1 MRSITMLQKIANA
14 NVMRNSFLQLHGS
27 YFVAD
32 DETMD
37 AADSPRVAKLRNI
50 IKKHA
55 SVAAFARA
63 YDLDVTYI
71 RQLLGGHRNLGEKAA
86 RTLGE
91 KIAQDP
97 LLLEDR
103 QINLLSE
110 QESELLD
117 AFRRLSESGRD
128 EIAMFARLKAKSEGM
143 LENPEVLPDIPL
155 PKERRAGYQ

>member
-1 MRSITMLQKIANA
+1 MMQKIANA
-14 NVMRNSFLQLHGS
+14 NAPRNSFLQLMQC
-27 YFVAD
+27 YFLPDDAD
-32 DETMD
+32 MD

-63 YDLDVTYI
+63 YNLDVTYI
-71 RQLLGGHRNLGEKAA
+71 RQLLGGHRNIGEKAA

-91 KIAQDP
+91 KIAHNP
-97 LLLEDR
+97 LLLEDH

-110 QESELLD
+110 QESQLIES
-117 AFRRLSESGRD
+117 FRQLGECGRD
-128 EIAMFARLKAKSEGM
+128 EVAMFAKLKAKSEA
-143 LENPEVLPDIPL
+143 LQDKTVELPDITA